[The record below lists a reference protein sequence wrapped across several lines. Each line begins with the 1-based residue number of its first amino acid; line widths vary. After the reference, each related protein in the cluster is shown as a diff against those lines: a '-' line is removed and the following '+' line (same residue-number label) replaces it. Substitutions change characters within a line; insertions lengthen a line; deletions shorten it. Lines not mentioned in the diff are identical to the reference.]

1 MQNMEKEWKKNG
13 SIAMKNDSGYDERYY
28 INTNKM
34 SDVED
39 ANLDNLTAES
49 SKGQIRTAFKKMV
62 GGKLTNRVILNK
74 MIDMIAA

>member
-1 MQNMEKEWKKNG
+1 
-13 SIAMKNDSGYDERYY
+13 
-28 INTNKM
+28 M

-39 ANLDNLTAES
+39 ATLDNLTAES